1 MSGGKRGVVIKAAS
15 QPNGEI
21 NVTPLVDVVLVL
33 LIIFM
38 VVTPLL
44 EKDIQISLPTT
55 EKLEE
60 VHDIPPDQI
69 IVKIAAD
76 GKMLLNDQPIEL
88 GPGYVAAV
96 KQKLDAR
103 ADKVVFVMA
112 EDQANYARLVGAL
125 DGAKAAGATT
135 LGMATDPPQPPGAAP
150 APAPANP

>member
-1 MSGGKRGVVIKAAS
+1 MSGKKRGVIIKPAS
-15 QPNGEI
+15 TPNGEI

-55 EKLEE
+55 EKIEE

-76 GKMLLNDQPIEL
+76 GKMDLNGTPVEL
-88 GPGYVAAV
+88 GPQYIAAL
-96 KQKLDAR
+96 KEKLAPR
-103 ADKVVFVMA
+103 AEKVVFVLA
-112 EDQANYARLVGAL
+112 DDQANYAKLVGAL

-135 LGMATDPPQPPGAAP
+135 LGMATDPPTPQ
-150 APAPANP
+150 

>member
-1 MSGGKRGVVIKAAS
+1 VKSRGVVIKPAS
-15 QPNGEI
+15 APNGEI

-55 EKLEE
+55 EKMEE
-60 VHDIPPDQI
+60 VKDIPPDQL

-76 GKMLLNDQPIEL
+76 GKLELNGSAIDPNA
-88 GPGYVAAV
+88 YVATMRE
-96 KQKLDAR
+96 KLQAR
-103 ADKVVFVMA
+103 ADKTVFILA
-112 EDQANYARLVGAL
+112 DDQANYARLVLAL

-135 LGMATDPPQPPGAAP
+135 LGMATDTPTPP
-150 APAPANP
+150 AP